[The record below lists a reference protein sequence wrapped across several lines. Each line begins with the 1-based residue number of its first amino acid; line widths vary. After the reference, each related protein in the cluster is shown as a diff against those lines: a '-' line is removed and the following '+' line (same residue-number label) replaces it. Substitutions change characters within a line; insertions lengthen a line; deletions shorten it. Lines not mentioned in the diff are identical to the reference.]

1 MMKSLLT
8 ILLLTSS
15 FTLLA
20 QDKVLKDLSEVQ
32 SLSKKTTELFSKK
45 DVGKALDLL
54 KPYWPLP
61 SEELKAL
68 QAQTSTQLDY
78 VEENFGK
85 PFAITKVKEKMI
97 GDVAYREVYFVQ
109 YDHMALRLI
118 FTYYKNEKGWML
130 YAFKWDDAFAS
141 ELDTEE
147 FTK

>member
-1 MMKSLLT
+1 MKSLLVSL
-8 ILLLTSS
+8 ILISS
-15 FTLLA
+15 YTLFA
-20 QDKVLKDLSEVQ
+20 QDKTLKDLSEVQ
-32 SLSKKTTELFSKK
+32 SLSKKSAELFSKK
-45 DVGKALDLL
+45 EVGKALDML

-68 QAQTSTQLDY
+68 QAQTSSQLDY

-85 PFAITKVKEKMI
+85 PFATTKVKEKLL

-109 YDHMALRLI
+109 YDHMAIRLM

-141 ELDTEE
+141 ELDSEE